1 MFTTGQSDFLIHYI
15 DPDSNTLRS
24 YYPDFLIE
32 TQDGLFY
39 IIEIKGGNRID
50 LPITKAKTEYATR
63 FAKDSKMEYV
73 FIPDNFAAMKLQEF
87 IALQS
92 KQNAFYSFDKK
103 HGELYA
109 AQSQNTDLQNEK
121 PDKDARYKIKH

>member
-1 MFTTGQSDFLIHYI
+1 MFTAGQSDFLIHYI

-39 IIEIKGGNRID
+39 IIEIKGGNRVD

-73 FIPDNFAAMKLQEF
+73 FIPDNFAEMKLQEF
-87 IALQS
+87 IVLQS
-92 KQNAFYSFDKK
+92 KQNAFYTFSNKQGNYTQPKVRTQIFRINLTKTR
-103 HGELYA
+103 G
-109 AQSQNTDLQNEK
+109 
-121 PDKDARYKIKH
+121 IK

>member
-1 MFTTGQSDFLIHYI
+1 M
-15 DPDSNTLRS
+15 RS

-32 TQDGLFY
+32 TKDGSFY
-39 IIEIKGGNRID
+39 ISEIKGGNRVN

-73 FIPDNFAAMKLQEF
+73 FIPDNFATMKLQEF

-92 KQNAFYSFDKK
+92 KQNAFYTFDNK

-109 AQSQNTDLQNEK
+109 AQSQNSDFQNK
-121 PDKDARYKIKH
+121 LDKDTQYEIKH

>member
-1 MFTTGQSDFLIHYI
+1 MFTAGQSDFLIHYI

-39 IIEIKGGNRID
+39 IIEIKGGNRVD

>member
-32 TQDGLFY
+32 TQDGSFY
-39 IIEIKGGNRID
+39 IIEIKGGNRVD

-73 FIPDNFAAMKLQEF
+73 LIPDNYATMKLQEF

-92 KQNAFYSFDKK
+92 KQNSFYTFDNK
-103 HGELYA
+103 HGELYV
-109 AQSQNTDLQNEK
+109 AQSQNTDLLNEK
-121 PDKDARYKIKH
+121 PDKDAQYKIKH

>member
-1 MFTTGQSDFLIHYI
+1 MFTAGQSDFLIHYI

-39 IIEIKGGNRID
+39 ISEIKGGNRVD

-73 FIPDNFAAMKLQEF
+73 SIPDNFAAMKLQEF
-87 IALQS
+87 IVLQS
-92 KQNAFYSFDKK
+92 KQNAFYTFSNK

-109 AQSQNTDLQNEK
+109 VLRLS
-121 PDKDARYKIKH
+121 KIIFSRLCSS